1 MKKLNELL
9 SGNVEVK
16 VDRDWAWVSGDTK
29 PIKEDLKELG
39 FRWSPRR
46 KQWYHR
52 DATSLGINDIVET
65 KAISKVS
72 NKASKPTTKAKAK
85 ASKPTTKSKTSKS
98 SKASANARST
108 YKYGAKRFINDF
120 ADRDELSEI
129 LDMIISRISE

>member
-1 MKKLNELL
+1 MSIISESTELKL
-9 SGNVEVK
+9 
-16 VDRDWAWVSGDTK
+16 DRDWCWVSGDTK

-52 DATSLGINDIVET
+52 DAESLGVTSDMVEV
-65 KAISKVS
+65 KAIAKTS
-72 NKASKPTTKAKAK
+72 KAKTSKAK
-85 ASKPTTKSKTSKS
+85 TSKAKTSKS

-108 YKYGAKRFINDF
+108 YKYGAKRFVRDF

-129 LDMIISRISE
+129 LDIIISRISE

>member
-1 MKKLNELL
+1 MILNE
-9 SGNVEVK
+9 NTEVK
-16 VDRDWAWVSGDTK
+16 VDRDWCWISGDTK

-52 DATSLGINDIVET
+52 DATSLGVTSDIVEVKAIEPSKTTT
-65 KAISKVS
+65 KARA
-72 NKASKPTTKAKAK
+72 KASKPTTKA
-85 ASKPTTKSKTSKS
+85 KTSKS

-108 YKYGAKRFINDF
+108 YKYGAKRFVRDF

-129 LDMIISRISE
+129 LDIIISRISE